1 MYIDGN
7 TRLSGLI
14 GQNISHTLSPLIHNT
29 SAQILNRQMVY
40 VPFDVEEGV
49 VSNLLATLWDIGA
62 IGFNVTTPYK
72 ELVGSL
78 IPNHPHFSS
87 INTVYRGPDRWL
99 ATSTDGIGFEKAV
112 GHAGFSLSDFTD
124 YVFLG
129 NGGSVVAL
137 VCYLLAKP
145 ELSNRKIHILRRTP
159 QKDAAI
165 DAIRPNTE
173 APVSIDYYP
182 FEPACLNSILANSGC
197 FLVVQGTSAPLRN
210 NPLGHFA
217 NAIPKFNGLIF
228 DLVYGTPS
236 ALLAKAD
243 TLAIR
248 RTDGIPMLIEQAR
261 ASQQLWWGESAS
273 YLELEQVCRNSS
285 QRE

>member
-7 TRLSGLI
+7 TRLSGLV

-29 SAQILNRQMVY
+29 SAHILNRQVVY
-40 VPFDVEEGV
+40 VPFDVEEGA
-49 VSNLLATLWDIGA
+49 VSNLLTTLWDIEA

-78 IPNHPHFSS
+78 IPNHPDFSS
-87 INTVYRGPDRWL
+87 INTVYRGPDGWL
-99 ATSTDGIGFEKAV
+99 ATSTDGIGFERAV

-137 VCYLLAKP
+137 VSYLLAKP
-145 ELSNRKIHILRRTP
+145 ELNSRKIHIIRRTP

-165 DAIRPNTE
+165 DAIRPNTG
-173 APVSIDYYP
+173 APVIDYYP
-182 FEPACLNSILANSGC
+182 FEPSCLNSILAKRGC

-210 NPLGHFA
+210 NPLCDFA
-217 NAIPKFNGLIF
+217 NAIPRFSGLIF
-228 DLVYGTPS
+228 DLVYGTSS

-243 TLAIR
+243 ALAVR
-248 RTDGIPMLIEQAR
+248 RIDGIPMLIEQAR
-261 ASQQLWWGESAS
+261 ASQLLWWGESVS
-273 YLELEQVCRNSS
+273 FLELEQVCRNSS
-285 QRE
+285 QRK